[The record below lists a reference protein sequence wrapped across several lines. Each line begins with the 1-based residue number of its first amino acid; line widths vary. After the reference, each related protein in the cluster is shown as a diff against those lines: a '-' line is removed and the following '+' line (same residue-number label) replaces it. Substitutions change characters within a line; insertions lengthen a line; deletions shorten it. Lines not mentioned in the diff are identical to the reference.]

1 MCTRFSF
8 DVNREKIKRQYNISF
23 KQDLDRS
30 YNIGPAQLAYVL
42 TSNSEQ
48 LLKYHWGLI
57 PYWSQDFNSGT
68 HLTVAMIEGI
78 ESKYS
83 FRMPVRYQ
91 RCVIFADSY
100 YDLVRRNY
108 KNYNYRIFDASA
120 NILAF
125 AGIWDLWKD
134 AANQEHY
141 SFSIISI
148 AADDH
153 LKEIGLSRMPAIL
166 NDEESISNWLNYDLD
181 FKEIL
186 NNLKNSNHPYLS
198 FYTIA
203 DDINDSKNDFS
214 ELQLEYKI

>member
-42 TSNSEQ
+42 TSNSDQ

-57 PYWSQDFNSGT
+57 PYWSKDFNSGT

-100 YDLVRRNY
+100 YDLVRKNY
-108 KNYNYRIFDASA
+108 KNYNYRIFDAST

-125 AGIWDLWKD
+125 AGIWDVWKD

-166 NDEESISNWLNYDLD
+166 NDEESIGNWLNYDLD

>member
-42 TSNSEQ
+42 TSNSDQ

-100 YDLVRRNY
+100 YDLVRKNY
-108 KNYNYRIFDASA
+108 KNYNYRIFDSSA

-125 AGIWDLWKD
+125 AGIWDVWKD

-148 AADDH
+148 TADDH

-166 NDEESISNWLNYDLD
+166 NDEESINNWLNYDFD

-214 ELQLEYKI
+214 ELQSEYKI